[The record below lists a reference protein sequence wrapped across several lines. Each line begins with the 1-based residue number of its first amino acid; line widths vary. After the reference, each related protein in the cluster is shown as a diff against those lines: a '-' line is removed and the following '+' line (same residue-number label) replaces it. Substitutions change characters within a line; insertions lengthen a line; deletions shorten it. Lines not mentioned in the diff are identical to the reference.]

1 MDAITALQSRRSIR
15 TFRKEPVPRELIE
28 KIIDCARLSP
38 TARNEQPWEF
48 VVVTGEKGRRDL
60 AHLTDFG
67 RFIAQAPVCV
77 AVFCRDCKY
86 YIEDGSAATM
96 SVLLAAHALGLAACW
111 VAGDKKTYAKE
122 VGSLLGAPD
131 DMKLVALIPIGYSDE
146 APQPRKRSLQ
156 DVLHWEKF

>member
-1 MDAITALQSRRSIR
+1 MDAIAALQSRRSIR
-15 TFRKEPVPRELIE
+15 TFRPEPVPREMIE

-38 TARNEQPWEF
+38 TARNAQPWEF
-48 VVVTGEKGRRDL
+48 VVVTEEQSRRGIAD
-60 AHLTDFG
+60 LTDFG
-67 RFIAQAPVCV
+67 RFIAEAPVCV

-96 SVLLAAHALGLAACW
+96 SILLAAHALGLAACW
-111 VAGDKKTYAKE
+111 VAGDKKHYARE

-131 DMKLVALIPIGYSDE
+131 DMKLVALIPIGYSDM
-146 APQPRKRSLQ
+146 APKPRKRSLE